1 MDDYPIKG
9 FVISEVSN
17 EFLMDR
23 DFRGGTNFS
32 FTGKRNFS
40 GPKTTNTGE
49 IIATTGGHGMVMN
62 NFSGTN
68 PLGQAAGQTGASIA
82 DIVFLYNKS
91 GSSLPILEW
100 EQLPEVKAALQ
111 ALVKSGKSAVDIYN
125 NGGSIPMTPDPNYD
139 PIPPAPNAE
148 FEVWGMSPITLGLV
162 SLLGVV
168 AVSAGIY
175 FGVKAFKNKSVL
187 KTATTLG

>member
-1 MDDYPIKG
+1 MNDYPIKG

-32 FTGKRNFS
+32 FSGKRNFS

-49 IIATTGGHGMVMN
+49 VIVSTGGKGMVMN
-62 NFSGTN
+62 VSGAN

-91 GSSLPILEW
+91 GSTLPILEW
-100 EQLPEVKAALQ
+100 LQLPEVKAALQ
-111 ALVKSGKSAVDIYN
+111 TLVKSGKSAVDIYN

-148 FEVWGMSPITLGLV
+148 FEVWGMSPITLGIV
-162 SLLGVV
+162 SLLGLAVV
-168 AVSAGIY
+168 GTGIY

-187 KTATTLG
+187 KTATTL